1 MAITLPA
8 LPYDRTALE
17 PHISGETL
25 DIHHGKH
32 HNAYVVNLGNLIKD
46 TEA

>member
-32 HNAYVVNLGNLIKD
+32 HNAI
-46 TEA
+46 